1 MQGLRACKKTFREVR
16 ESSGSL
22 RELSKL
28 LQEALKI
35 AVEEFFIFFIVT
47 YIFNRLWSLKGL
59 G

>member
-1 MQGLRACKKTFREVR
+1 MQGIRACKKIFREVR

-35 AVEEFFIFFIVT
+35 AVEEFFIFAIVT